1 MQFRVEA
8 RGGDAALS
16 ARTLDA
22 ADRAAALEALEPA
35 ERLGLRSLTTAD
47 EPGSPAQALAGL
59 AGILERGAPLSP
71 ELRLAPAAQR
81 ALAQGQPLD
90 AVLAAEPS
98 APRALVEALAAV
110 EGEQAAALV
119 RLGAGWLNR
128 IESARREQATR
139 LIYPLCLLALAC
151 ALLGVVLGLP
161 YGFEREATLP
171 GARLPGVLAGVCVLL
186 GGGAWLRSRW
196 GKPGPRA
203 ALTRGFR
210 LQALAV
216 LVRAEVD
223 LTRAWPGL
231 WPGSAPPS
239 DGDPCAA
246 VAAAAGLGAG
256 QLACL
261 RHAVSVGPAALAAEL
276 DGLGEAFLCRG
287 ERNRAWQARLLA
299 GLGYASAAAVALGVG
314 ASRLFLVAE
323 VL

>member
-8 RGGDAALS
+8 RGDDAALR

-22 ADRAAALEALEPA
+22 ADRVAALEALEPA

-47 EPGSPAQALAGL
+47 EPGAPAQALAGL
-59 AGILERGAPLSP
+59 AGILERGAPLAP
-71 ELRLAPAAQR
+71 ALRLAPAAQR
-81 ALAQGQPLD
+81 ALANGEPLS

-119 RLGAGWLNR
+119 RLGAGWLHR
-128 IESARREQATR
+128 TESARREQATR
-139 LIYPLCLLALAC
+139 LIYPLCLLAFAC
-151 ALLGVVLGLP
+151 ALLGVALGLP
-161 YGFEREATLP
+161 YGFEREVTLP
-171 GARLPGVLAGVCVLL
+171 GARLPGVLVGVGVLL

-203 ALTRGFR
+203 ALTTGFR
-210 LQALAV
+210 LQALAL
-216 LVRAEVD
+216 LVRAEAD

-239 DGDPCAA
+239 DGDPVAA

-261 RHAVSVGPAALAAEL
+261 RHAAGVGPAALAAEL
-276 DGLGEAFLCRG
+276 EGLGEAFLCRG
-287 ERNRAWQARLLA
+287 ERARAWQARLLA
-299 GLGYASAAAVALGVG
+299 SLGYASAAAVALGVG
-314 ASRLFLVAE
+314 VSRLFLAAE
-323 VL
+323 AL